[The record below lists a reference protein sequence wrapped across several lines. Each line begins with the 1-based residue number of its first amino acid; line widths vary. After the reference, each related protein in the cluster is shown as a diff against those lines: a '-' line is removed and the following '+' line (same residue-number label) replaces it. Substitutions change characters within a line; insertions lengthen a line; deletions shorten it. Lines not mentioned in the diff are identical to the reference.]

1 MEDVVDFFKL
11 LLVDG
16 LSYFHTVFG
25 DWALAI
31 IALALGIRIF
41 LLPLQIFSYVQQKRL
56 RGIQPEIDRLTAE
69 LKADPLRAFKEIQ
82 TLKEKSGI
90 KTWTGLILSFA
101 QIPIFLGM
109 YQAISSARNLA
120 GASFVWI
127 PSLATPDA
135 LYILPVLVALTTYLQ
150 FKNNGVSGAGNPQSA
165 AMMGKL
171 LPVISFIFMSA
182 LPSSLVLYYA
192 TSGIFQFATDAILK
206 NVTT

>member
-1 MEDVVDFFKL
+1 MDFFKL

-16 LSYFHTVFG
+16 LSYFHIIFG

-31 IALALGIRIF
+31 IALALGIRII

-56 RGIQPEIDRLTAE
+56 RGIQPEIDRLTAQF
-69 LKADPLRAFKEIQ
+69 KTDPLRAFKEIQ
-82 TLKEKSGI
+82 NLKNKSGI
-90 KTWTGLILSFA
+90 KTWTTLILSFA

-135 LYILPVLVALTTYLQ
+135 FFILPVLVALTTYLQ
-150 FKNNGVSGAGNPQSA
+150 FKSKVVPATGSAQSTE
-165 AMMGKL
+165 MMGKI
-171 LPVISFIFMSA
+171 LPIMNFVFMA
-182 LPSSLVLYYA
+182 AMPSSLVLYYA
-192 TSGIFQFATDAILK
+192 TSGIFQFATDSILK
-206 NVTT
+206 NVMT